1 MSINTYKLLLYT
13 PVFIVAVENEVISM
27 KILGQ
32 KKIRVH
38 SGYLDPTVVGT
49 GFTPHLTLALLNLI
63 APIIALKFKP
73 ILYTVNIFY

>member
-1 MSINTYKLLLYT
+1 MSINIYKILLYT
-13 PVFIVAVENEVISM
+13 PIFVVAVENEVISM
-27 KILGQ
+27 TVLGR

-38 SGYLDPTVVGT
+38 SGYLEPTVVGT

-73 ILYTVNIFY
+73 ILYL